1 MYFNS
6 KMAFAMESRL
16 LAEKVRL
23 CEERRSCEQY
33 LNQLKQIQVN
43 GIAKY
48 WLLETEDN
56 KKFIVDVCSGQVI
69 TEGDIISG
77 CRFPTN
83 QIILGFTGYRSTT
96 QNAKRKNIIDFIT
109 SGLSSDMILENGR
122 GRYKVIVACTNIKG
136 ASKPFYELPTL
147 TRVIELTPYR

>member
-1 MYFNS
+1 MYFNHR
-6 KMAFAMESRL
+6 MAFAMESSI

-23 CEERRSCEQY
+23 CEERRSCEGY
-33 LNQLKQIQVN
+33 INQLKRIQVN

-56 KKFIVDVCSGQVI
+56 NKFIVDVCSGQVI

-83 QIILGFTGYRSTT
+83 QIILGFTGYRSKT
-96 QNAKRKNIIDFIT
+96 QNAKRKSIIDFIT

-122 GRYKVIVACTNIKG
+122 GRYKVIVSCTNIKG
-136 ASKPFYELPTL
+136 ASRTFYKLPTL